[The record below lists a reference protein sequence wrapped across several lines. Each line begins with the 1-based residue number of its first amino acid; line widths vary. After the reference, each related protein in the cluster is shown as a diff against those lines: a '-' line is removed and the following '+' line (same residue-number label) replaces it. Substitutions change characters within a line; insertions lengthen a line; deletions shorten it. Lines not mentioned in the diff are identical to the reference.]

1 MVEIG
6 QLYEVE
12 ITGLS
17 HQGYGVGRVDNL
29 VIFVPQAM
37 LNELVRVEIVE
48 YKRKMATAKLLEVL
62 TPSPYR
68 QEPVCPQSSQ
78 CGGCELQHSQY
89 DYQLLAKRQIVQ
101 DAIGK
106 LARTEIQVNPVL
118 GMEEPWR
125 YRNKGIFHLDYSRG
139 TVSIGF
145 YQQGS
150 HELVP
155 ATQCRLFSEQIN
167 QLLMN
172 LQQLIEQTGKAN
184 YIQKIMIRE
193 SHHNGQ
199 LMVVFVIAE
208 NCWRLPELPQQLMSL
223 QPKVVS
229 VYYNINTN
237 PKLMLGKNFY
247 LLAGQSAIID
257 SMGQF
262 TFRISPQSFFQVN
275 TPQAEVLYQQV
286 LQYACLTG
294 QETVIDAYCGIGTIS
309 LWLAQQ
315 AHQVIGIESVSQAI
329 KDAKENAQL
338 NNINNCQFVAAKAEE
353 WLPKWAAQGHQADLI
368 VVDPPRKGCDT
379 PVLDSIIRSNT
390 PKIIYVSC
398 NPSTLAR
405 DIKYLGQ
412 HGYTLQTVQ
421 PIDLFCGS
429 WHVETV
435 CLMSHCNL

>member
-405 DIKYLGQ
+405 DIKYLDQ

-429 WHVETV
+429 WHVEVVT
-435 CLMSHCNL
+435 LLQRTKT